1 MTKKG
6 VIASLASVIF
16 FSLVFPAVIT
26 IADSLEKVKAYQFV
40 VDGEKWFT
48 VTEAEKEAVERIIHE
63 YQEQYIKNIAENAQI
78 KKIGFAQQVFLAEV
92 EVKP

>member
-1 MTKKG
+1 MTKRG
-6 VIASLASVIF
+6 VIASLAGAIF

-48 VTEAEKEAVERIIHE
+48 VAEAEKEAVKESSTSTRN
-63 YQEQYIKNIAENAQI
+63 NI
-78 KKIGFAQQVFLAEV
+78 
-92 EVKP
+92 